1 MQTNMNN
8 IGTEFKIKLQMEP
21 IDGHSLSDLDFSV
34 EVHTDRRGSRKTYRK
49 DDCIMLDSDSY
60 AVPVDSAELGPGKYY
75 LKVTVLIPDTHFIE
89 GVRKDVST
97 FYSGKDIMP

>member
-1 MQTNMNN
+1 MNN
-8 IGTEFKIKLQMEP
+8 IGTQFEIYWQMDP

-34 EVHTDRRGSRKTYRK
+34 EVHTDRRGSRKHYGK
-49 DDCIMLDSDSY
+49 KDCIMLNHDSY

-75 LKVTVLIPDTHFIE
+75 LEVTLLIPNTHFAE

-97 FYSGKDIMP
+97 FYSGKEIMP